1 MAKYKIEFFKDK
13 CIGCGA
19 CTSVCPDNWELKGD
33 KSHPK
38 SLVSP
43 LACNKEAE
51 DICPA
56 QAIKVTEV
64 K

>member
-19 CTSVCPDNWELKGD
+19 CTSVCPDNWEMKGD
-33 KSHPK
+33 KSHPIK
-38 SLVSP
+38 AVSDLP
-43 LACNKEAE
+43 CNKEAE